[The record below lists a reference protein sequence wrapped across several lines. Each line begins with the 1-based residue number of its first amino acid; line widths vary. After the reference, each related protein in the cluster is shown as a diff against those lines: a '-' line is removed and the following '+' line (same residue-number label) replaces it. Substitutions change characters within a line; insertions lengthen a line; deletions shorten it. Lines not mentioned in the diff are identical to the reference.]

1 VEGDSVIITASPE
14 DLAKILK
21 LNTFKFAGSTL
32 NIEPHQLQPPS
43 SSIKDEENLSQEAKK
58 TQERIMSI
66 LSARYDINLKL
77 LNLSRLGQDPG
88 LVQMGMFDAKNRI
101 SKLFPV
107 LMVVCDRLFH
117 SAQEKRD
124 AILSVT
130 LAENDLDSISNVT
143 TLAQT
148 FPDLQNLD
156 LSRNKIADLHALGGW
171 RWKFRKLQNL
181 KLTGN
186 PIEHTSPGYTE
197 EIAKWFPTLQILNE
211 IQIRTQAEAAAAA
224 SAAPKPIDQSRKSD
238 QASPIPIN
246 GPDFRDVNQI
256 GEGFLRQFF
265 NLYDKD
271 RATLANNFYDAN
283 STHSL
288 SINVSAPRSE
298 EGASSH
304 PFPSA
309 AFNNSRN
316 LVKVKALHGQMSKIF
331 RGVQAIKSFW
341 AELPPTQHPDLST
354 HTAKYL
360 VDCHPLP
367 GLLDPMG
374 QSPRGVDGLV
384 LMVHGEYEEVDVS
397 RAQRIMRSF
406 SRTFVLGPGLPA
418 SPAIRVISDI
428 LVLRAWSPLVSAP
441 SGQSASMVS
450 AMPAAE
456 TRERLLEQLLFR
468 TQMTP
473 EYARLCLEE
482 TGWDLEKAV
491 IAFNAN
497 KVRLE
502 PAISQKVD
510 THNNG
515 VMKSKLP
522 VHAFMT
528 PSMAIAP

>member
-1 VEGDSVIITASPE
+1 MEGDSVIITASPE
-14 DLAKILK
+14 DLTRILK

-32 NIEPHQLQPPS
+32 NIEPHQPPPPGS
-43 SSIKDEENLSQEAKK
+43 SSKDEENLSQEAKK
-58 TQERIMSI
+58 TQERIKSI

-107 LMVVCDRLFH
+107 LMVVCDRLFS

-130 LAENDLDSISNVT
+130 LAENDLDSISNVI

-156 LSRNKIADLHALGGW
+156 LSRNKIADLQSIGGW

-181 KLTGN
+181 KLTEN

-211 IQIRTQAEAAAAA
+211 IQIRTPAEAAATAA
-224 SAAPKPIDQSRKSD
+224 VSAVVKPIDQSRKSD
-238 QASPIPIN
+238 QTSPIPIN

-265 NLYDKD
+265 SLYDRD

-304 PFPSA
+304 PFPST

-316 LVKVKALHGQMSKIF
+316 LAKVKALHGQMSKIF
-331 RGVQAIKSFW
+331 HGVQAIKSFW

-354 HTAKYL
+354 RTAKYL
-360 VDCHPLP
+360 VDCHPLS

-384 LMVHGEYEEVDVS
+384 LMVHGEYEEVDMS
-397 RAQRIMRSF
+397 RAHRIMRSF

-418 SPAIRVISDI
+418 APAIRVISDI
-428 LVLRAWSPLVSAP
+428 LVLRAWSPLVSAA
-441 SGQSASMVS
+441 SGKSVSTVS

-456 TRERLLEQLLFR
+456 STPEAILEQLVFR

-491 IAFNAN
+491 IAFDAN
-497 KVRLE
+497 KVRL
-502 PAISQKVD
+502 QQVV
-510 THNNG
+510 T
-515 VMKSKLP
+515 
-522 VHAFMT
+522 
-528 PSMAIAP
+528 

>member
-1 VEGDSVIITASPE
+1 MEGDSVIIIASPD
-14 DLAKILK
+14 DLARILK

-32 NIEPHQLQPPS
+32 NIEPHQLPPPRPS
-43 SSIKDEENLSQEAKK
+43 SKDEENLSQDAKK
-58 TQERIMSI
+58 TQERIKSI

-88 LVQMGMFDAKNRI
+88 LVQMGMFDAKNRF

-107 LMVVCDRLFH
+107 LMVVCDRLFS

-124 AILSVT
+124 AILSVS

-156 LSRNKIADLHALGGW
+156 LSRNKIADLQALGSW
-171 RWKFRKLQNL
+171 RWKFGKLQNL
-181 KLTGN
+181 KLTEN
-186 PIEHTSPGYTE
+186 PIEHTSPDYAE

-211 IQIRTQAEAAAAA
+211 IQIRTPAEAAAAA
-224 SAAPKPIDQSRKSD
+224 SAVVKHSDQSRTSD
-238 QASPIPIN
+238 QASPIPII

-265 NLYDKD
+265 NLYDKN

-309 AFNNSRN
+309 AFGNSRN
-316 LVKVKALHGQMSKIF
+316 LVRVKALHGQMSKIF

-367 GLLDPMG
+367 GLLDPIG

-384 LMVHGEYEEVDVS
+384 LMVHGEFEEVDTS
-397 RAQRIMRSF
+397 WAQRIMRSF

-418 SPAIRVISDI
+418 GPAIRVISDM
-428 LVLRAWSPLVSAP
+428 LVLRAWSPLVSA
-441 SGQSASMVS
+441 SNGQRASTVS
-450 AMPAAE
+450 AKPAAE
-456 TRERLLEQLLFR
+456 STREVILEQLVFR

-491 IAFNAN
+491 IAFDAN

-502 PAISQKVD
+502 PAVS
-510 THNNG
+510 
-515 VMKSKLP
+515 
-522 VHAFMT
+522 
-528 PSMAIAP
+528 

>member
-1 VEGDSVIITASPE
+1 MEGERVIITASPD
-14 DLAKILK
+14 DLARILK
-21 LNTFKFAGSTL
+21 LNDFKFAGSTL
-32 NIEPHQLQPPS
+32 NIEPHHLSLPDPS
-43 SSIKDEENLSQEAKK
+43 SNEEEDLSQEAKK
-58 TQERIMSI
+58 TQERIRSI

-107 LMVVCDRLFH
+107 LMVVCDRLFS

-130 LAENDLDSISNVT
+130 LAENDLDNISNVT

-156 LSRNKIADLHALGGW
+156 LSRNKIADLQALGGW

-181 KLTGN
+181 KLTEN
-186 PIEHTSPGYTE
+186 PIENTSPGYTK
-197 EIAKWFPTLQILNE
+197 EIVKWFPTLQILNE
-211 IQIRTQAEAAAAA
+211 IRIRTPAEAAAAA
-224 SAAPKPIDQSRKSD
+224 SAVVKPLNQSRKFD

-271 RATLANNFYDAN
+271 RTTLANNFYDA
-283 STHSL
+283 SSIHSL

-304 PFPSA
+304 PFPQA

-316 LVKVKALHGQMSKIF
+316 LVKVKALHGQISKTF

-360 VDCHPLP
+360 VDCHPIS
-367 GLLDPMG
+367 GLLDPIG

-384 LMVHGEYEEVDVS
+384 LMVHGEYEEVNIS
-397 RAQRIMRSF
+397 RAHQIMRSF

-418 SPAIRVISDI
+418 GPVIRVISDI
-428 LVLRAWSPLVSAP
+428 LVLRAWSPLASAS
-441 SGQSASMVS
+441 SGQSASTVS
-450 AMPAAE
+450 AMAAAE
-456 TRERLLEQLLFR
+456 STQEAILKQLVFQ

-491 IAFNAN
+491 IAFDAN

-502 PAISQKVD
+502 PAVSLQVD

-515 VMKSKLP
+515 FMQSKLP
-522 VHAFMT
+522 AHAFM
-528 PSMAIAP
+528 SRV

>member
-1 VEGDSVIITASPE
+1 MEGDSVIITASPD
-14 DLAKILK
+14 DLARILR
-21 LNTFKFAGSTL
+21 LNNFKFAGSTL
-32 NIEPHQLQPPS
+32 NIEPHQPSRPRPS
-43 SSIKDEENLSQEAKK
+43 SKEEEDMSNEAKK
-58 TQERIMSI
+58 TQERIKNI

-88 LVQMGMFDAKNRI
+88 LVQMGMFDARNRI

-107 LMVVCDRLFH
+107 LMVICDRLFS

-130 LAENDLDSISNVT
+130 LAENDIDNVSKVI

-148 FPDLQNLD
+148 FPELQNLD
-156 LSRNKIADLHALGGW
+156 LSQNKIADLQALGGW
-171 RWKFRKLQNL
+171 RGKFRKLQNL
-181 KLTGN
+181 KLTEN
-186 PIEHTSPGYTE
+186 PIETASPRYTE
-197 EIAKWFPTLQILNE
+197 EIARWFPTLQILNE
-211 IQIRTQAEAAAAA
+211 IQIRTPAEAAAATS
-224 SAAPKPIDQSRKSD
+224 SAVAKPHAQSRKSD
-238 QASPIPIN
+238 QASPIPIS

-316 LVKVKALHGQMSKIF
+316 LAKVKALHGQMSKMF

-341 AELPPTQHPDLST
+341 ADLPPTCHPDLST
-354 HTAKYL
+354 HTGKYL
-360 VDCHPLP
+360 VDCHPLA
-367 GLLDPMG
+367 GLLDPME

-384 LMVHGEYEEVDVS
+384 LMVHGEYEEVDVT
-397 RAQRIMRSF
+397 RKQKIRRSF

-418 SPAIRVISDI
+418 GPVIRVVSDI
-428 LVLRAWSPLVSAP
+428 LVLRAWSPLVSVL
-441 SGQSASMVS
+441 SGQSEPTTS
-450 AMPAAE
+450 AMPTTE
-456 TRERLLEQLLFR
+456 STQDVILKQLVFQ

-482 TGWDLEKAV
+482 TGWDLEKAA
-491 IAFNAN
+491 IAFDAN

-502 PAISQKVD
+502 PA
-510 THNNG
+510 
-515 VMKSKLP
+515 LP
-522 VHAFMT
+522 CLVVT
-528 PSMAIAP
+528 

>member
-1 VEGDSVIITASPE
+1 MEGDSVIITASPD
-14 DLAKILK
+14 DLARILR
-21 LNTFKFAGSTL
+21 LNNFKFAGSTL
-32 NIEPHQLQPPS
+32 NIEPHQLSRSGPS
-43 SSIKDEENLSQEAKK
+43 SKEEEDMSNEAKK
-58 TQERIMSI
+58 TQERIKNI

-88 LVQMGMFDAKNRI
+88 LVQMGMFDARNRI

-107 LMVVCDRLFH
+107 LMVICDRLFS

-130 LAENDLDSISNVT
+130 LAENDIDNVSNVI

-156 LSRNKIADLHALGGW
+156 LSRNRIADLQALDSW
-171 RWKFRKLQNL
+171 RGRFRKLQNL
-181 KLTGN
+181 KLTEN
-186 PIEHTSPGYTE
+186 PIETTSPRYTD

-211 IQIRTQAEAAAAA
+211 IQIRTSAEVAAAAT
-224 SAAPKPIDQSRKSD
+224 SAVAKPHDQSRKSD

-271 RATLANNFYDAN
+271 RATLANNFYDAS

-316 LVKVKALHGQMSKIF
+316 LTKVKALHGQMSKMF

-341 AELPPTQHPDLST
+341 ADLPPTCHPDLST

-360 VDCHPLP
+360 VDCHPLA
-367 GLLDPMG
+367 GLLDPMERN
-374 QSPRGVDGLV
+374 PRGVDGLV
-384 LMVHGEYEEVDVS
+384 LMVHGEYEEVDVT
-397 RAQRIMRSF
+397 RAQKIRRSF
-406 SRTFVLGPGLPA
+406 SRTFVLGPGLSAGPV
-418 SPAIRVISDI
+418 IRVVSDI
-428 LVLRAWSPLVSAP
+428 LVLRAWSPLVSVL
-441 SGQSASMVS
+441 SGHGEPTTS
-450 AMPAAE
+450 AMPTIE
-456 TRERLLEQLLFR
+456 STQDVILKQLVLQ

-482 TGWDLEKAV
+482 TGWDLEKAA
-491 IAFNAN
+491 IAFDAN

-502 PAISQKVD
+502 PA
-510 THNNG
+510 
-515 VMKSKLP
+515 LP
-522 VHAFMT
+522 C
-528 PSMAIAP
+528 